1 MTDKYRMTW
10 LFRDDA
16 TRLVIP
22 NFRITAMDAITNI
35 ISSYV
40 TNPTR
45 STNSFFTSNNK
56 FGESPWE
63 NKDASITAVVTSII
77 DALIIGLG
85 VTKLE
90 TAQEYVMPFSKG
102 IGSTGEVIHL
112 LGAKNELINLE
123 FKTDRYPGRLGYVLR
138 AMLQKILETAQVVY
152 LIDDL
157 FLATPCLVRK
167 IKLSKEGIYRG
178 AVMGS
183 LELVSLTTGGG
194 FIEDT
199 LGGKDRVKTFSKKLK
214 DGVSNK
220 FLKLPSKGQRL
231 ILGIGK
237 ITIAGGLLA
246 GILGYGGGN

>member
-22 NFRITAMDAITNI
+22 NFRITVMDAITNI
-35 ISSYV
+35 VSSYV

-45 STNSFFTSNNK
+45 STNNFFTPNDK
-56 FGESPWE
+56 FGNSPWD
-63 NKDASITAVVTSII
+63 NKDTSITAVVMSII

-85 VTKLE
+85 VTKIE
-90 TAQEYVMPFSKG
+90 TAQEYSMPFSKG

-167 IKLSKEGIYRG
+167 IKLSKEGRYRG
-178 AVMGS
+178 AIMGS
-183 LELVSLTTGGG
+183 LELVSLSTGGS
-194 FIEDT
+194 FIEDR
-199 LGGKDRVKTFSKKLK
+199 LGGKDKVKTFSKKLK
-214 DGVSNK
+214 NSIKPKYLGLIGVA
-220 FLKLPSKGQRL
+220 QTA
-231 ILGIGK
+231 ILGVGK